1 MAEPSCFC
9 TCNIKSIPKVVITLV
24 SVDPLK
30 GVNEISEEVVIDM
43 FNVQAIIDGL

>member
-1 MAEPSCFC
+1 
-9 TCNIKSIPKVVITLV
+9 VITLV

-43 FNVQAIIDGL
+43 FNGQAIIDGL